1 LLGTCTSIKSTGV
14 KLVWWVQTS
23 PLSEMMSSCKYFRH
37 MIKMPYI

>member
-23 PLSEMMSSCKYFRH
+23 PLSE
-37 MIKMPYI
+37 